1 MGELQRKLDRT
12 RELSTDGDYSK
23 EEYHEKRDA
32 IQDQIMVVLQELSKL
47 EDVNTGMTRIEFLRH
62 LLRSM
67 TGGADHTYFGY
78 AGTGRGEDKRH
89 LVITAYPDHP
99 SFFTSSG
106 ESSMVE
112 RQEFYRKMNVSVRV
126 HDDDLE
132 LEIAT
137 PAISQSAD
145 PS

>member
-1 MGELQRKLDRT
+1 
-12 RELSTDGDYSK
+12 
-23 EEYHEKRDA
+23 
-32 IQDQIMVVLQELSKL
+32 MVVQQELSKL
-47 EDVNTGMTRIEFLRH
+47 EDVNTRITRIKLLRHMLMYMTR
-62 LLRSM
+62 
-67 TGGADHTYFGY
+67 GVDHTYCGY
-78 AGTGRGEDKRH
+78 AGTAREEDKRH
-89 LVITAYPDHP
+89 LVVTAYPAHP

-137 PAISQSAD
+137 PAISQSED

>member
-1 MGELQRKLDRT
+1 LLEGKVHHAQKKISNPQLLVISPAR
-12 RELSTDGDYSK
+12 GD
-23 EEYHEKRDA
+23 
-32 IQDQIMVVLQELSKL
+32 
-47 EDVNTGMTRIEFLRH
+47 
-62 LLRSM
+62 
-67 TGGADHTYFGY
+67 
-78 AGTGRGEDKRH
+78 DKCH
-89 LVITAYPDHP
+89 LVVTAYPDHP

-112 RQEFYRKMNVSVRV
+112 RQELYRKMNVLVRV

-137 PAISQSAD
+137 PAISQSED